1 MRSSP
6 SLFAASSR
14 VQNPYVQPIQP
25 PDILPSNMA
34 SAAANRKALLDNI
47 KPNIQNRPRGL
58 SHTFRATEEELLATA
73 KMVQGTVPNLLVES
87 FYIVWASST
96 GSHGHFL
103 APPIRGGEDPWDF
116 THPVHLFVKKGN
128 DVIRWSYWGQIA
140 LLEEQLP
147 DLDREEM
154 LRLGDKVK
162 TALGVETVPC
172 GIRCIGFQYQT
183 FDAMLS
189 EALTE
194 SFNEPKFIRSA
205 APSPPPESER
215 KLSNGRRTGNGDGNL
230 SDLQGSERSADRE
243 WNTGVIVS
251 DNTRAFLQA
260 IETPSVTIDE
270 RNRDAVPEPYT
281 LPRATVVKYQSTMP
295 SITASGP
302 LPAAENRDKTRY
314 RILTDV
320 PFSVEYVDYRERT
333 FTSHSCGRILELLM
347 RDTDQPF
354 YYIPAPSQWLNW
366 ICDHRTTG
374 WCISPPRI
382 SLKAEIERQRSM
394 DGWNTPDAWEEDR
407 DVMQEPLP
415 KMELLEFDGI
425 SNETALA
432 VKGRIMLGHEQEPHV
447 YERIWSDLQ
456 AGKTLLPCTGF
467 RYVGYNGAL
476 LNCLQ
481 GLALELPGT
490 RVKGRE
496 NSRLDQLSTGS
507 SPILVSNGG
516 HVDVVNTTQHQSIE
530 SSRLLE
536 QYNAALSALQPCRTA
551 IGTQNSA
558 KLIDNLR
565 DCTQDVFDY
574 MMEEN
579 KILLSQIQKLKAQ
592 LKNPEMGGS
601 S

>member
-58 SHTFRATEEELLATA
+58 SQTFRATEEELLATA

-116 THPVHLFVKKGN
+116 THP
-128 DVIRWSYWGQIA
+128 IA

-147 DLDREEM
+147 DLDREET

-162 TALGVETVPC
+162 TALGVETVSC

-189 EALTE
+189 GALTE

-215 KLSNGRRTGNGDGNL
+215 ELGDGRRTGNGDGNL

-251 DNTRAFLQA
+251 GNTA
-260 IETPSVTIDE
+260 IETSSVTIDE

-281 LPRATVVKYQSTMP
+281 LPRATVVKYQSTVP

-314 RILTDV
+314 RILSDV
-320 PFSVEYVDYRERT
+320 PFPVEYVDYRERT
-333 FTSHSCGRILELLM
+333 FTSHSSGRILELL
-347 RDTDQPF
+347 PF

-366 ICDHRTTG
+366 TCDHRTTG

-382 SLKAEIERQRSM
+382 SLKADIERQRSM
-394 DGWNTPDAWEEDR
+394 DGWNTPDAWEKDR
-407 DVMQEPLP
+407 DVEIIESLGDGVHLYVGTFGVMQEPLP
-415 KMELLEFDGI
+415 KMELLEFEGI
-425 SNETALA
+425 SNETAFA
-432 VKGRIMLGHEQEPHV
+432 VKDRIMLGHEQEPHV

-476 LNCLQ
+476 LNRLQ

-490 RVKGRE
+490 RVKGGE

-507 SPILVSNGG
+507 SPILVSNDG

-558 KLIDNLR
+558 KLINNLR
-565 DCTQDVFDY
+565 DCTQDVFEY

-592 LKNPEMGGS
+592 LKNSEMGGS